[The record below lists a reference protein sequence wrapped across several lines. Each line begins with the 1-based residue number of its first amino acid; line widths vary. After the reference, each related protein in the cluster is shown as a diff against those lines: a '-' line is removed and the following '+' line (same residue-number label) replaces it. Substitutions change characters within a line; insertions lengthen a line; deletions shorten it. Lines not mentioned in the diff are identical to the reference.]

1 MKLEGYSN
9 LVKIGEGGMAHV
21 YRGIQDSLKRPVAIK
36 LLINDLSFDDE
47 ARTRFERESFIIAR
61 LNHANIIHVIDRGF
75 TPDEMPYFVM
85 EFIEGVELG
94 TALKSRDLSYHEK
107 IDIVVQL
114 LKALSYAHRNNV
126 IHRDIKP
133 DNILLD
139 EEGNVKILDFGIAQF
154 YDDHNKTYDRTC
166 AGMVMG
172 TFNYMSPEQRE
183 SSDNVSAQSDLY
195 SVGVV
200 MYNLFT
206 GKLPTGRFADPS
218 SINPEVGSALNALIL
233 KCLESDPADRP
244 VSAEELKTQLL
255 AISQGAHID
264 EAQKLRA
271 EQGITTIKSRFM
283 LLDVLRED
291 QFGGVYLYQQKEKGN
306 LLIIK
311 KKIRTSTGYE
321 AMSLLSSLQHPHI
334 VDTLGSYRNDDFFI
348 LVQEY
353 MSGGTLQDKLAF
365 QLNWRQTLTIARQIC
380 EALIFA
386 HNNRIVHGHLRP
398 TNILFTADGEV
409 KVTDFSLQD
418 DISDV
423 ETAHYY
429 YLDGED
435 RSQLADIYAI
445 GVLLYQLFTGCLP
458 RRRNE
463 TGFVVRK
470 FFTKLPE
477 DIQELITN
485 MLSTIP
491 DNRNPESLARAVEI
505 FDQHL
510 ERKSHQSFTEKPRR
524 DKTRKTGRR
533 KDDPR
538 WLRFG
543 KKEDKEKNQ
552 KTEVK
557 ELAPENVVA
566 ASESS
571 KQSRKLTKVLFALLC
586 LVYAQYLFIFDGQ
599 EKINNTMPTIYT
611 AVVSEFEGL
620 IGKSD
625 ARGYSQSENS
635 GLH

>member
-1 MKLEGYSN
+1 MRLEGYSN
-9 LVKIGEGGMAHV
+9 LIKIGEGGMAHV

-36 LLINDLSFDDE
+36 LLINDLSFDEE
-47 ARTRFERESFIIAR
+47 ARSRFERESFIIAR
-61 LNHANIIHVIDRGF
+61 LNHANIIHVIDRGL
-75 TPDEMPYFVM
+75 TRDEMPYFVM
-85 EFIEGVELG
+85 EFIEGVDLG
-94 TALKSRDLSYHEK
+94 TATKSRELSYHQK
-107 IDIVVQL
+107 IDIIVQL

-139 EEGNVKILDFGIAQF
+139 EDGNVKILDFGIAQF
-154 YDDHNKTYDRTC
+154 YDEQNKTYDRTC

-206 GKLPTGRFADPS
+206 GKLPSGRFQDPAE
-218 SINPEVGSALNALIL
+218 INDQISPELNEVIL
-233 KCLESDPADRP
+233 QCLETDPASRP
-244 VSAEELKTQLL
+244 DSAEQLKNQLL
-255 AISQGAHID
+255 AISQGAHIN
-264 EAQKLRA
+264 EEQKKRA
-271 EQGITTIKSRFM
+271 EQGITKIKSKFM

-291 QFGGVYLYQQKEKGN
+291 RFGAVYLYQQKEKGN

-311 KKIRTSTGYE
+311 KKVRTSSGYE
-321 AMSLLSSLQHPHI
+321 AMNLLSSLQHPHV
-334 VDTLGSYRNDDFFI
+334 VDTLGSYRNDEFFI

-365 QLNWRQTLTIARQIC
+365 QLNWRQTLTIAKQIC

-386 HNNRIVHGHLRP
+386 HKNRIVHGHLRP
-398 TNILFTADGEV
+398 TNILFSADGDV

-423 ETAHYY
+423 ETAQYY
-429 YLDGED
+429 YLENEK
-435 RSQLADIYAI
+435 RSELADIYAT
-445 GVLLYQLFTGCLP
+445 GVILYQLFTGCLP

-470 FFTKLPE
+470 VFSKLPD

-491 DNRNPESLARAVEI
+491 KNRNTESLQRALDI
-505 FDQHL
+505 FDNHL
-510 ERKSHQSFTEKPRR
+510 QRKPHGSFTEKPRR
-524 DKTRKTGRR
+524 VKNPRSGRR
-533 KDDPR
+533 KDDTKIVSTDNNEEQP
-538 WLRFG
+538 
-543 KKEDKEKNQ
+543 Q
-552 KTEVK
+552 
-557 ELAPENVVA
+557 LAPRSAVVA
-566 ASESS
+566 AA
-571 KQSRKLTKVLFALLC
+571 KTKKSRARTHVLFALLC
-586 LVYAQYLFIFDGQ
+586 LVCAQYLFVFDGL
-599 EKINNTMPTIYT
+599 EKINQSIPTFYS

-620 IGKSD
+620 IGTSD
-625 ARGYSQSENS
+625 VRGNSQSENS

>member
-1 MKLEGYSN
+1 MSGESNMKLEGYSN
-9 LVKIGEGGMAHV
+9 LIKIGEGGMAHV

-36 LLINDLSFDDE
+36 LLINDLSFDEE
-47 ARTRFERESFIIAR
+47 ARSRFERESFIIAR

-75 TPDEMPYFVM
+75 TRDEMPFFVM
-85 EFIEGVELG
+85 EFIEGVDLG
-94 TALKSRDLSYHEK
+94 TATKSRSMSHHQK
-107 IDIVVQL
+107 IDIIVQL

-139 EEGNVKILDFGIAQF
+139 EDGNVKILDFGIAQF
-154 YDDHNKTYDRTC
+154 YDDQNKTYDRTC

-183 SSDNVSAQSDLY
+183 SSENVSAQSDLY

-206 GKLPTGRFADPS
+206 GKLPNGRFKDPVEL
-218 SINPEVGSALNALIL
+218 NPEIGQELNALIL
-233 KCLESDPADRP
+233 NCLETDPAKRP
-244 VSAEELKTQLL
+244 GSAEQLKNQLL
-255 AISQGAHID
+255 AISQGAHINED
-264 EAQKLRA
+264 QKKRA
-271 EQGITTIKSRFM
+271 EQGITKIKSKFM

-291 QFGGVYLYQQKEKGN
+291 RFGAVYLYQQKEKGN

-311 KKIRTSTGYE
+311 KKVRNSSGFE
-321 AMSLLSSLQHPHI
+321 AMNLLSSLQHPNI
-334 VDTLGSYRNDDFFI
+334 VDTLGSYRNDEFFI

-365 QLNWRQTLTIARQIC
+365 HLNWRQTLVMARQIC

-386 HNNRIVHGHLRP
+386 HSNNIVHGHLRP

-418 DISDV
+418 DVSDV

-429 YLDGED
+429 YLEEEE
-435 RSQLADIYAI
+435 RSQLADIYAT
-445 GVLLYQLFTGCLP
+445 GVILYQLFTGCLP

-470 FFTKLPE
+470 VFTKLPE
-477 DIQELITN
+477 DIQELVTN

-491 DNRNPESLARAVEI
+491 KNRDPESLQLALDI
-505 FDQHL
+505 FDRHL
-510 ERKSHQSFTEKPRR
+510 QSKPRQSFTEKPQRVKNPR
-524 DKTRKTGRR
+524 TGRR
-533 KDDPR
+533 KGDTRITSPDDA
-538 WLRFG
+538 G
-543 KKEDKEKNQ
+543 KEHA
-552 KTEVK
+552 
-557 ELAPENVVA
+557 L
-566 ASESS
+566 ASEALVSASVIS
-571 KQSRKLTKVLFALLC
+571 KKSGAMTNILFALLC
-586 LVYAQYLFIFDGQ
+586 LIYAQYLFVFDGQ
-599 EKINNTMPTIYT
+599 EKINQSMPAFYN

-620 IGKSD
+620 IGSTD
-625 ARGYSQSENS
+625 VRRTTQSENR
-635 GLH
+635 GLY